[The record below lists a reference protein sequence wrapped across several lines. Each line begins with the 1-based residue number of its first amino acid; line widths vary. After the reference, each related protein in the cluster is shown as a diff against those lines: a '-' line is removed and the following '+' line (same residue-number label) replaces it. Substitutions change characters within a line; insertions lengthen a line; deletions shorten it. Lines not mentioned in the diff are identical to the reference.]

1 MTTFKMKIL
10 GYNAGAYSVEY
21 IPDNP
26 LCKPIKLN
34 IQLDADTLTDKEEII
49 ERLKASSPQD
59 YWYNQVMAGELN
71 QINEVA
77 SSLVNTTHAVSS
89 INTLPVN
96 PVNGFSFHPR
106 RAPLRGPN
114 IEAVALPESTAR
126 AMQEQEQT
134 GVQVQHGRAVRGS
147 SSPEQVASAE
157 EQNIIKLKILIQQVI
172 QEMAEGTV

>member
-1 MTTFKMKIL
+1 MTPFKMKIL

-71 QINEVA
+71 QINDVA
-77 SSLVNTTHAVSS
+77 SGLVNTTHAVHSAGA
-89 INTLPVN
+89 IPTN
-96 PVNGFSFHPR
+96 PVNTFSFHPR
-106 RAPLRGPN
+106 RTPLRGPT
-114 IEAVALPESTAR
+114 IESVALPESTA
-126 AMQEQEQT
+126 AAAQEPA
-134 GVQVQHGRAVRGS
+134 QVQHGRAVRGS
-147 SSPEQVASAE
+147 SSPEQVAGPE

>member
-1 MTTFKMKIL
+1 MTPFKMKIL
-10 GYNAGAYSVEY
+10 GYNAGSYSVEY
-21 IPDNP
+21 IPENP

-34 IQLDADTLTDKEEII
+34 IQLDTGTLTDKEEII

-59 YWYNQVMAGELN
+59 YWYDQVMAGELN

-77 SSLVNTTHAVSS
+77 ASLVNTTHAVQSVG
-89 INTLPVN
+89 TMPTN
-96 PVNGFSFHPR
+96 PVNTFSFHPR
-106 RAPLRGPN
+106 RAPLRGPD
-114 IEAVALPESTAR
+114 IEAVALPESTVR
-126 AMQEQEQT
+126 AMEEQ
-134 GVQVQHGRAVRGS
+134 QVQAGRAVRGS

>member
-1 MTTFKMKIL
+1 MTPFKMKIL

-21 IPDNP
+21 IPENT

-34 IQLDADTLTDKEEII
+34 IQLDADTLTDKEEIV

-77 SSLVNTTHAVSS
+77 SSLVNTTHAVQSVH
-89 INTLPVN
+89 TMPVN
-96 PVNGFSFHPR
+96 PVNSFSFHPR
-106 RAPLRGPN
+106 RAPLRGPD
-114 IEAVALPESTAR
+114 IEAVALPESTAQ
-126 AMQEQEQT
+126 AMQEQQAPM
-134 GVQVQHGRAVRGS
+134 QVQHGRAVRGS
-147 SSPEQVASAE
+147 SSPEQVASPE

>member
-1 MTTFKMKIL
+1 MTPFKMKIL
-10 GYNAGAYSVEY
+10 GYNAGSYSVEY

-34 IQLDADTLTDKEEII
+34 IQLDTDTLTDKEEII
-49 ERLKASSPQD
+49 ERLKASSPQE
-59 YWYNQVMAGELN
+59 YWYDQVMAGELN

-77 SSLVNTTHAVSS
+77 SSLVNTTHAVQSVG
-89 INTLPVN
+89 TMPVN
-96 PVNGFSFHPR
+96 PVNTFSFHPR
-106 RAPLRGPN
+106 QAPVQGPR

-126 AMQEQEQT
+126 SMQEPAS
-134 GVQVQHGRAVRGS
+134 VQVQHGRAVRGS